1 MCPSAATPLI
11 PPHPARQALTCFS
24 LPAFP
29 HSKYS
34 ALGLALGGDPRP
46 LAGWL
51 SASSTLPRASV
62 LFTAE
67 SHSVPWVPTFTH
79 GCILL
84 LTGSGRHGPFGQC
97 ILGNGRRGPR
107 SSRTRIR
114 ALVGKPLWG
123 VPRRLRHAP
132 PERMRRD
139 TFGFGLGVFLFIAV
153 FDVTLPYIYHA
164 RVRCTHEREYIHINY
179 ITRVNGVL
187 KLYHPGGR
195 AV

>member
-1 MCPSAATPLI
+1 M
-11 PPHPARQALTCFS
+11 
-24 LPAFP
+24 
-29 HSKYS
+29 
-34 ALGLALGGDPRP
+34 
-46 LAGWL
+46 
-51 SASSTLPRASV
+51 
-62 LFTAE
+62 FTAE
-67 SHSVPWVPTFTH
+67 SHSVPWVSTFTH

-123 VPRRLRHAP
+123 VPCRLRHTP

-187 KLYHPGGR
+187 KLYHPGGGR
-195 AV
+195 RSDPPKSFSFQCYPIYASPPSTTPCAVGPF